1 MALIDVPA
9 KIETMFPQADAIPA
23 EVDFAPGGGT
33 YPDGD
38 LYLIDGEV
46 RRWTGRMNDVLSPVC
61 VTRDGT
67 VERRLIGKSAA
78 LDRDEAFAAL
88 EAAVRAY
95 DRGQGEWPTMTVA
108 GRIECMLHFCEKMKG
123 VREQTVRLLMWE
135 IGKTRADSEKEFD
148 RTLQYI
154 YDTIESL
161 KEADRTAGRFTINS
175 KILAQVR
182 RSPLGVVLCMGP
194 FNYPINETFA
204 TLIPALIMGNTV
216 VAKLPRFGALSQAGL
231 IRCFAESF
239 PRGVVNLINGA
250 GREVVGPL
258 METGKVAALAFI
270 GTSRAA
276 NVLKKQH
283 PKPNR
288 LRSILALE
296 AKNPAIIFSDAD
308 LDVAVSECV
317 TGTLSFNGQRCTAV
331 KILFVQRAAVDSF
344 LQKFADKVD
353 SLPFGMPWEP
363 GVLLTP
369 LPEHDKVERLQQ
381 YVDEAVSQGSRVV
394 NRYGGLANRT
404 FFFPAI
410 VYPVKEG
417 MALYTEEQFGPVIG
431 VAPFDNADE
440 VVDYIVASDYGQQ
453 ASVFGKD
460 PRVIGPL
467 VDVLVNQVSRVNI
480 NAQCQRGPDVYPFTG
495 RKDSAEGTLSVSDAL
510 RSFSIRSMVAAP
522 ESNAN
527 QQLLRDVLTDRTSH
541 FINTDYIF

>member
-1 MALIDVPA
+1 MALNDVPA
-9 KIETMFPQADAIPA
+9 KIETMFPQADQIPP

-33 YPDGD
+33 YTEGD

-46 RRWTGRMNDVLSPVC
+46 RQWTGRTNEVLSPVC
-61 VTRDGT
+61 VARNGA
-67 VERRLIGKSAA
+67 VERRVIGQSAA
-78 LDRDEAFAAL
+78 LDRDEAFKAL
-88 EAAVRAY
+88 DAAVCAY
-95 DRGQGEWPTMTVA
+95 DRGQGKWPTMTVA
-108 GRIECMLHFCEKMKG
+108 GRIDCMLHFCELMKG
-123 VREQTVRLLMWE
+123 IREQTVRLLMWE

-231 IRCFAESF
+231 LKCFAASF
-239 PRGVVNLINGA
+239 PRGVVNVINGA
-250 GREVVGPL
+250 GREVIGPL
-258 METGKVAALAFI
+258 MESGKVAALAFI

-276 NVLKKQH
+276 NALKKQH

-296 AKNPAIIFSDAD
+296 AKNPAIIFPDAD
-308 LDVAVSECV
+308 LAVAVNECV
-317 TGTLSFNGQRCTAV
+317 MGTLSFNGQRCTAL
-331 KILFVQRAAVDSF
+331 KILFVQRQVADQF
-344 LQKFADKVD
+344 LQKLADRVD

-363 GVLLTP
+363 GVMLTP
-369 LPEHDKVERLQQ
+369 LPEHDKVERLTQ
-381 YVDEAVSQGSRVV
+381 YVEEAVSKGGRVV
-394 NRYGGLANRT
+394 NRYGGQSNRT

-410 VYPVKEG
+410 VYPVAEG
-417 MALYTEEQFGPVIG
+417 TALYTEEQFGPVIG
-431 VAPFDNADE
+431 VAPFDKADE
-440 VVDYIVASDYGQQ
+440 IVDYIVDSDYGQQ
-453 ASVFGKD
+453 ASVFGQD
-460 PRVIGPL
+460 PKVIGPL
-467 VDVLVNQVSRVNI
+467 VDVLVNQVSRVNL

-522 ESNAN
+522 ESAAN
-527 QQLLRDVLTDRTSH
+527 QQVLRDILTDRTSH